1 MINSKYSLSLSPIM
15 KTLYASVSRY
25 CFPCIFLIFSF
36 SVLHGQ
42 EKEAKKQSVFDKIYN
57 PEPQQIELIFDLKYL
72 MKNKFKDQY
81 QDVVFTH
88 VKSKKE
94 SESWPAELK
103 PRGKFRLRK
112 CDFPPIKIKFKKDE
126 LKSKGLK
133 KHNEYKL
140 VTHCLSVGG
149 AENVYRELLI
159 YKMYEIFTEQSF
171 RTQLVKVV
179 YKDSES
185 KRKIKGVGV
194 LIEDEAQL
202 AKRMDGDI
210 CDECF
215 GLPDSVFHWESYQL
229 NALFQFMIGNTDFSV
244 PMARNLK
251 LVESEETGK
260 TFVVPYDFDFSG
272 LVNAPYCV
280 PNVDYGMTSCRQ
292 RKFLGKARSLE
303 ELAPVIQ
310 SFKEKKTEIISFVNG
325 FEYLS
330 SYSRKDILAY
340 IRSFYESL
348 ENESFLTELVDY
360 RN

>member
-1 MINSKYSLSLSPIM
+1 M
-15 KTLYASVSRY
+15 KTLYASVFRY
-25 CFPCIFLIFSF
+25 YLPCISLVL
-36 SVLHGQ
+36 SVSILSGQ
-42 EKEAKKQSVFDKIYN
+42 EEGTKKQSVFDKIYS
-57 PEPQQIELIFDLKYL
+57 PEPQQIELTFDLKYL

-94 SESWPAELK
+94 TESWPAELK

-126 LKSKGLK
+126 LKAQGLK

-202 AKRMDGDI
+202 AKRLDGDI

-215 GLPDSVFHWESYQL
+215 GLPDSVFNWESYQL

-251 LVESEETGK
+251 LVESDETGE

-292 RKFLGKARSLE
+292 RKFLGKAKSLE
-303 ELAPVIQ
+303 ELAPTIQ
-310 SFKEKKTEIISFVNG
+310 AFKDKKTKIIAFIDQ
-325 FEYLS
+325 FDYLS

-340 IRSFYESL
+340 IKAFYDSL
-348 ENESFLTELVDY
+348 DDEKFLSELIDY

>member
-1 MINSKYSLSLSPIM
+1 M
-15 KTLYASVSRY
+15 KTSYASASRY
-25 CFPCIFLIFSF
+25 CLSCIVFFLGLSLLF
-36 SVLHGQ
+36 GQ
-42 EKEAKKQSVFDKIYN
+42 EEKVKKQSVFDKIYD
-57 PEPQQIELIFDLKYL
+57 PEPQQIELTFDLKFL

-81 QDVVFTH
+81 QEVTFTH

-126 LKSKGLK
+126 LKSQGLK

-159 YKMYEIFTEQSF
+159 YKLFEIFTERSF
-171 RTQLVKVV
+171 RTQLVKVL

-185 KRKIKGVGV
+185 RRKIKGVGV

-202 AKRMDGDI
+202 AKRLDGDI

-215 GLPDSVFHWESYQL
+215 GLPDSVFNWESYQL

-251 LVESEETGK
+251 LVQLDDSGE

-292 RKFLGKARSLE
+292 RKFLGKAKSLQ
-303 ELAPVIQ
+303 ELTPALQ
-310 SFKEKKTEIISFVNG
+310 TFKEKKSEVISFVSN

-330 SYSRKDILAY
+330 NYSRKDILAY
-340 IRSFYESL
+340 IKSFYESL
-348 ENESFLTELVDY
+348 ENEQFLTELVDY